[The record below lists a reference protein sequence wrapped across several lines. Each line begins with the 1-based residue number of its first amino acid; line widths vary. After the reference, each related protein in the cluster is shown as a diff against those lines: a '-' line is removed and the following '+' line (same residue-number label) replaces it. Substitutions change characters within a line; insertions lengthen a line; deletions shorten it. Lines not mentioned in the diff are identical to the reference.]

1 MKTHIVKEK
10 SVVYPINIMKNV
22 ITSDGFFHYVMEKS
36 DILRLLICQSI
47 IDDHIIETKVEKT
60 EFYQNAYN
68 GKKMILDI
76 VARDEQRHLYNIEMQ
91 KGLINEDDFIRFQCY
106 AYKLLERQER
116 KGVNYH
122 KIKDVYQL
130 IISEKNISDLDE
142 YQYDFMMYDE
152 KQRKSLP
159 YHKVHMRIVQLER
172 LERVETTIDKVM
184 YLLKT
189 GRRYQE
195 ERTCKE
201 VEEIMDKYW
210 EFIESDD
217 YFAWCA
223 KDRDERLYHSKLNYA
238 RKEGIAK
245 GKEEGK
251 EEGIAKGK
259 EEGRKETLY
268 QMYSHILEKK
278 YHKDTSWLKRCS
290 LEQLSSIGDYILEDI
305 SLTDLKKYVFN
316 VL

>member
-1 MKTHIVKEK
+1 MKKNSVKEK
-10 SVVYPINIMKNV
+10 ALVYSMGVMKDV

-36 DILRLLICQSI
+36 DVVRLLVCQSLI
-47 IDDHIIETKVEKT
+47 SDCTIMETKVENT
-60 EFYQNAYN
+60 LFYQNVQNA
-68 GKKMILDI
+68 KKMILDI
-76 VARDEQRHLYNIEMQ
+76 VAKDEQGHFYNIEMQ
-91 KGLINEDDFIRFQCY
+91 KGLMNEDDFIRFQCY

-116 KGVNYH
+116 KGKDYH
-122 KIKDVYQL
+122 IIKDVYQL
-130 IISEKNISDLDE
+130 IISEDKIKELDK
-142 YQYDFMMYDE
+142 YQYDFIMYDQ
-152 KQRKSLP
+152 KQKKALP
-159 YHKVHMRIVQLER
+159 YHKVHMRIIELER

-238 RKEGIAK
+238 KKEGI
-245 GKEEGK
+245 
-251 EEGIAKGK
+251 EEGIN
-259 EEGRKETLY
+259 EGRKETLY

-278 YHKDTSWLKRCS
+278 YHKDTSWLKGCS
-290 LEQLSSIGDYILEDI
+290 LEQLSSLGDYILEDI
-305 SLTDLKKYVFN
+305 SLEELKPIILK
-316 VL
+316 